1 MDLAVNLP
9 SGKYVIA
16 VSGGVDSVVLL
27 DLLSNVYR
35 PSSNV
40 QLIVAHFDHGIRE
53 DSSKDAEF
61 VEKLAT
67 KYNLKFELGKGNL
80 GSEASEALARD
91 KRYAFL
97 RTIQKKY
104 QAGAII
110 TAHHQDDAIE
120 TSIINLLRGTG
131 RRGLTSLKNRDD
143 IIRPL
148 LGFTKKQLINYAT
161 EHNLKWREDPT
172 NEDTKYLRNK
182 VRQEIVPKMD
192 VATRARWLDILCQ
205 AEVSNAKLETEINNL
220 LHRGLHK
227 GQLVLNRQWF
237 TMLPHALAK
246 EVLLTILY
254 KAGATEVDKKTLER
268 VSIQIKTLRGGKIL
282 QAPGINIELTKRS
295 ARFKSRNLVRKDV

>member
-1 MDLAVNLP
+1 MDLAINLP
-9 SGKYVIA
+9 DGKYIIA

-27 DLLSNVYR
+27 DLLANSKLQTPN
-35 PSSNV
+35 SK
-40 QLIVAHFDHGIRE
+40 LIVAHFDHGIR
-53 DSSKDAEF
+53 DGSSKDAEF
-61 VEKLAT
+61 VEKLAK
-67 KYNLKFELGKGNL
+67 KYDLKFELGKGNL

-91 KRYAFL
+91 KRYGFL
-97 RTIQKKY
+97 RTIQNKTL
-104 QAGAII
+104 ANAII

-131 RRGLTSLKNRDD
+131 RRGLTSLKTRDD

-148 LGFTKKQLINYAT
+148 LGFTKKQLIKYAT

-172 NEDTKYLRNK
+172 NKDTKYLRNK

-192 VATRARWLDILCQ
+192 EVTRTQWLDILGH
-205 AEVSNAKLETEINNL
+205 AEASNAKLETEINNL

-295 ARFKSRNLVRKDV
+295 ARFKSRNLGTKDV